1 MNTNGSAEDLIVIVY
16 DRFWA
21 TLKASGQ
28 STYTLIKN
36 HHISS
41 STIDKLRKN
50 KPLNTTT
57 INDLCIIFHC
67 RVEDI
72 MEYVPSEQDQIL

>member
-1 MNTNGSAEDLIVIVY
+1 MGDEDVIVY
-16 DRFWA
+16 NRFWA
-21 TLKASGQ
+21 TLKASAQ
-28 STYTLIKN
+28 STYTLINK

-57 INDLCIIFHC
+57 LNDLCRILDC
-67 RVEDI
+67 RLEDI
-72 MEYVPSEQDQIL
+72 AEYVHSDDDQPL

>member
-1 MNTNGSAEDLIVIVY
+1 MISYAA
-16 DRFWA
+16 FWA
-21 TLKASGQ
+21 TLKESPE

-41 STIDKLRKN
+41 STLDKLRKN

-57 INDLCIIFHC
+57 INDLCRILNC
-67 RVEDI
+67 RVQDI
-72 MEYVPSEQDQIL
+72 MEYVHSDNDQIL